1 MDDWRLDTKVQAYA
15 IACEKAYWVAR
26 LIVNLSRSLLII
38 LISSERNEPSKP
50 FSLVRTRGTYEGLSP
65 TGEVIASRELP
76 RLLSGRHICGV
87 ATKEGKVI
95 LRVSGRGDLYE
106 FDPATA
112 EFSALPSQ
120 LPSGW
125 IGCSFGTVPASAS
138 ASASEEYVA
147 STTKGVAKLDPVAG

>member
-1 MDDWRLDTKVQAYA
+1 MGSSFYRY
-15 IACEKAYWVAR
+15 
-26 LIVNLSRSLLII
+26 LSRSLLII
-38 LISSERNEPSKP
+38 LISSERTESSKP
-50 FSLVRTRGTYEGLSP
+50 FSFVRTRGTYEGLSP
-65 TGEVIASRELP
+65 SGEVIASRELP